1 MLPVFALGNQTFMND
16 SSGPHL
22 TGLQENVFFRYFI
35 FFLLIAFSWDLA
47 DLDLKVMSLLGDSRG
62 FAFKNHPLLA
72 LWLHDRGKQLAL
84 VVFLAMVT
92 WVWRPVGPWKQLSK
106 DQRVMALIAVLV
118 SLLSV
123 SLIKRYSLT
132 SCPWELEVFG
142 GVARYIPHWQ
152 WGVHDGGG
160 GRCFPGGH
168 ASSALGLMPASLPFL
183 VHSQPSLRKTGRR
196 IFLLTSGTGLLF
208 GLVQTLRGAH
218 YPSHTLW
225 TAVICWATGAGVYL
239 ALQRRRIVL
248 AQ

>member
-1 MLPVFALGNQTFMND
+1 MND
-16 SSGPHL
+16 SSGL
-22 TGLQENVFFRYFI
+22 QRTGPQENVFFRYFMV
-35 FFLLIAFSWDLA
+35 FLLAALGWDVA
-47 DLDLKVMSLLGDSRG
+47 GLDLHVMSLLGDSRG
-62 FAFKNHPLLA
+62 FVFKNHPLLA

-84 VVFLAMVT
+84 VVLLVMVT

-106 DQRVMALIAVLV
+106 DQRMIALIAVLA

-132 SCPWELEVFG
+132 SCPWELEIFG

-183 VHSQPSLRKTGRR
+183 VHSHAHVRKMGRW

-225 TAVICWATGAGVYL
+225 TAVICWTTGVMVYL
-239 ALQRRRIVL
+239 GLQRQFPAAMEPRVHSH
-248 AQ
+248 

>member
-1 MLPVFALGNQTFMND
+1 
-16 SSGPHL
+16 
-22 TGLQENVFFRYFI
+22 
-35 FFLLIAFSWDLA
+35 
-47 DLDLKVMSLLGDSRG
+47 
-62 FAFKNHPLLA
+62 
-72 LWLHDRGKQLAL
+72 
-84 VVFLAMVT
+84 
-92 WVWRPVGPWKQLSK
+92 
-106 DQRVMALIAVLV
+106 MALIAVLA

-248 AQ
+248 VQ